1 MKIEGK
7 KIILNSCKLIN
18 QLLGVFIMETTSSF
32 PKRIIILRWI
42 ARIIGTAVVLFMSSI
57 FIGALISKGQINVE
71 HPGHY
76 VMFAF
81 TGLSMIGI
89 LLAWRWEGLGGFL
102 GAFGIITSDLLNI
115 FWVHAP
121 KMTGTLI
128 GSLLWLIPSLIFIY
142 CWWATKNR
150 STPLIA

>member
-1 MKIEGK
+1 
-7 KIILNSCKLIN
+7 
-18 QLLGVFIMETTSSF
+18 METTSSS

-42 ARIIGTAVVLFMSSI
+42 ARIFGTIVVLFFLSL
-57 FIGALISKGQINVE
+57 FIGAFMRKGYINVG
-71 HPGHY
+71 HLGHY

-115 FWVHAP
+115 FWVQGP
-121 KMTGTLI
+121 KMLGSLI
-128 GSLLWLIPSLIFIY
+128 GSLLWLIPSIIFIY
-142 CWWATKNR
+142 CWWKTRKE
-150 STPLIA
+150 S